1 MFLAIKGS
9 NLFIAYLIVIIV
21 IAFVA
26 IKKLIKKSN
35 ASKRKTEEK
44 MGELNAFI
52 LQYEASKKVAA
63 DKENDDGEKGD
74 RKTTKNNQIEDD
86 NPSRKQLN
94 PEQTEKQ
101 PESEQAEKQ
110 PESEQT
116 EKQPELEQTDKPA
129 EDEQENASENK
140 LGAETIVR
148 INALYYDAEMSVE
161 QISSK
166 TGVSVEQIEKVIG

>member
-74 RKTTKNNQIEDD
+74 RKTTQNNQIEDD

-94 PEQTEKQ
+94 PEQ
-101 PESEQAEKQ
+101 AEKQ

-116 EKQPELEQTDKPA
+116 EKQPESEQTDKPA
-129 EDEQENASENK
+129 EDEQDNASENK

>member
-101 PESEQAEKQ
+101 PE
-110 PESEQT
+110 
-116 EKQPELEQTDKPA
+116 LEQTDKPA